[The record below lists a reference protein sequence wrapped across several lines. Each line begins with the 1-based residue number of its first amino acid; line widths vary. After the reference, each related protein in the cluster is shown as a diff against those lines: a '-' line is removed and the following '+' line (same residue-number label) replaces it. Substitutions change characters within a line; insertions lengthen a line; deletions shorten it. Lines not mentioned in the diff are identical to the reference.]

1 MTSDAELRHDHGP
14 LPSGEWVIE
23 GESELALQHLRTLAP
38 SLLLKERHFDVMEA
52 ERPGE
57 GLPALFMIAIDDVPV
72 GAVDFLPLPA
82 SRTLMRLYL
91 CSDLGT
97 TCALP
102 DGDEIATGFAGIWLE
117 RLHRLGFM
125 ASVPSAARGQR
136 PLGFRLPTS
145 S

>member
-1 MTSDAELRHDHGP
+1 MTSDEQRHDHGP
-14 LPSGEWVIE
+14 LPSGEWILE

-38 SLLLKERHFDVMEA
+38 TLLLNERHFDVMEA
-52 ERPGE
+52 DRSGE
-57 GLPALFMIAIDDVPV
+57 GLPALFMIAFDDVPV

-82 SRTLMRLYL
+82 ARTLMRLYL

-102 DGDEIATGFAGIWLE
+102 DGDQIVTGFAGIWLE
-117 RLHRLGFM
+117 RLQRLGFM
-125 ASVPSAARGQR
+125 TSVPPPATGQR
-136 PLGFRLPTS
+136 PLGFRLPGS

>member
-1 MTSDAELRHDHGP
+1 MTDDPLRVHDHGP
-14 LPSGEWVIE
+14 LPSGEWILE

-38 SLLLKERHFDVMEA
+38 TLSLNERHFDVTEG
-52 ERPGE
+52 ERAGE
-57 GLPALFMIAIDDVPV
+57 GLPSLFMLAFADTPV

-82 SRTLMRLYL
+82 ARTLMRLYR

-102 DGDEIATGFAGIWLE
+102 DGDQIARGFAGVWLE
-117 RLHRLGFM
+117 RLKRLGFV
-125 ASVPSAARGQR
+125 SSAASSADSRR
-136 PLGFRLPTS
+136 PLGFRLPDS